1 MKDLGRVT
9 SEAGR
14 KRRRAWVAAGAAGAL
29 ALAALVGWISRPAPV
44 DERRAE
50 VPFPWLRAPS
60 TLEPHPGAAPAAE
73 APQAAASSPA
83 SAALAGRAAGAS
95 GPVAHELCGLGRI
108 VVPGGGGD
116 REGGALPELPAP
128 VGRFAFEEAQA
139 RLLQTL
145 GGGDARLRVAAGLLQ
160 QPTTSDPAAEAAW
173 ARGLI
178 ADALASRDAQALRW
192 AATACPFVEDEG
204 ACRRRLVRARVQAE
218 PANALHWLDWAA
230 EEPASAD
237 AAWAGLARAQ
247 YWREHPLGLAGV
259 LLGAVPPDVPGYL
272 IGSLSMEAMARDTAF
287 PAPPLAPVLQRCRAA
302 SSGAPAGSTAALA
315 AGATPPAPAAECE
328 RLARL
333 LVEHGDSVQSLM
345 LGREL
350 GEHIGWAAPQLQR
363 LDEEVA
369 ALQKQEHHWAVDE
382 KRPLGCDT
390 VERQRQH
397 IAAVQRDGELAVLRR
412 NLAAARTAT
421 APGAAGAPAAT
432 GGSPVAAATVPPASP
447 APAPATSAPRPR

>member
-1 MKDLGRVT
+1 MKRPASSMRWP
-9 SEAGR
+9 SEA
-14 KRRRAWVAAGAAGAL
+14 RRARRQAWLAAGVVGVV
-29 ALAALVGWISRPAPV
+29 ALVAGVAGFWRSGPS

-50 VPFPWLRAPS
+50 VPFPWMRAPS
-60 TLEPHPGAAPAAE
+60 TLPPPEGAASAVVQ
-73 APQAAASSPA
+73 APEAASSA
-83 SAALAGRAAGAS
+83 MAGRTQAPA

-128 VGRFAFEEAQA
+128 VGRFAFEEAQS

-145 GGGDARLRVAAGLLQ
+145 GTGDARLRVAAGLLQ

-173 ARGLI
+173 AQGLLN
-178 ADALASRDAQALRW
+178 DALASRDPQALRW
-192 AATACPFVEDEG
+192 AAAACPFVEDEG

-218 PANALHWLDWAA
+218 PANALHWLDLAA
-230 EEPASAD
+230 EEPAATE

-272 IGSLSMEAMARDTAF
+272 IGSLSMDAMARDGAF
-287 PAPPLAPVLQRCRAA
+287 PAPPLTPVLQRCKATPA
-302 SSGAPAGSTAALA
+302 NGAP
-315 AGATPPAPAAECE
+315 AECE

-333 LVEHGDSVQSLM
+333 LVERGDSVQSLM

-350 GEHIGWAAPQLQR
+350 GAHIGWAPPQLQR
-363 LDEEVA
+363 LDDEVA
-369 ALQKQEHHWAVDE
+369 ALQRQETHWAVDAQ
-382 KRPLGCDT
+382 RPLGCDT

-397 IAAVQRDGELAVLRR
+397 IAAVQREGELAVLRR
-412 NLAAARTAT
+412 NLAAERPAA
-421 APGAAGAPAAT
+421 GAALPPAPASQGAPAAP
-432 GGSPVAAATVPPASP
+432 GAPVTPGA
-447 APAPATSAPRPR
+447 APR